1 MDDSAYEAKDLRGL
15 HDVNE
20 SARLVSKS
28 HWWLRKLAKRGSL
41 RVIRVGPHHR
51 LMFPAAERLRLLEA
65 QKKK

>member
-1 MDDSAYEAKDLRGL
+1 MKEASGEVKDLRGL

-41 RVIRVGPHHR
+41 RVFAWDHSAG
-51 LMFPAAERLRLLEA
+51 
-65 QKKK
+65 

>member
-28 HWWLRKLAKRGSL
+28 HWWLRKLAKRGNL
-41 RVIRVGPHHR
+41 AFVRVGPQRR
-51 LMFPAAERLRLLEA
+51 LMFPAAELLRLLES